1 MYSRKIISIISAIS
15 IMALS
20 VPVTASEAPV
30 LDSPS
35 DISFQRYTDGTI
47 NADWN
52 EVSSTDSDKYD
63 VIYEVT
69 VYKDNG
75 DAGLESVYEA
85 TCQGANLGIP
95 EEYTAEGT
103 VICLSVQA
111 KEVKKDT
118 WDEFTGNESELVYS
132 ASYECKGIVELDA
145 PSGLKV
151 TVDGIYKKVH
161 AEWEAVEPAES
172 NNVIEYE
179 YTLYNETASGTE
191 ECISSSTSE
200 TSFDMEYYSQYFE
213 QDGVFY
219 FTVKAAEYQVLED
232 STYYFTGNESKA
244 ATSEKAEYIKP
255 VIGVPEN
262 ITWSMKGSRLYASWD
277 AVTPFYESDEV
288 WYEISFKKKN
298 ADGEFEQVWGTS
310 VGGGSTELDVSAYLL
325 NNLYWAGWRYD
336 GGDAEFQIEVWA
348 SEMYASGENAYTPV
362 IEGESALSDIYSYKE
377 NLLDSADGLKWNG
390 LTAQWNAVQPT
401 DSEKYEIRYNFEL
414 FKDDG
419 TDFYEPIWSS
429 TVNDTSVNVA
439 EWLAG
444 DEYTGGDAKL
454 RFRVQ
459 AYQTEKGAA
468 AETGNEFYSRW
479 TLLGDTYT
487 YKSSESGIIWE
498 YKDNVL
504 TFFGSGKMDDYASA
518 SEQPWKQ
525 YADEINFVNMSD
537 GIENI
542 GKYAF
547 SSFNNL
553 KFVRF
558 PEKLQKIDEQAFEE
572 CEMFKTVFGYKKTI
586 AKTYAD
592 ENKLS
597 FISLDSDNIGDV
609 NGDDEITS
617 TDALAVLTLI
627 SSDCS
632 YNDIP
637 SADLDGDGAIS
648 SYDALKI
655 LQKIVGL
662 E

>member
-1 MYSRKIISIISAIS
+1 MYSRKIISMISAIS

-35 DISFQRYTDGTI
+35 GISFQRYSDGTI
-47 NADWN
+47 NAKWN
-52 EVSSTDSDKYD
+52 EVSATDADKYD
-63 VIYEVT
+63 VIYEV
-69 VYKDNG
+69 VLYKDNG
-75 DAGLESVYEA
+75 DAGLESVYVT
-85 TCQGANLGIP
+85 TCIGADFGIP
-95 EEYTAEGT
+95 QEYTADGT
-103 VICLSVQA
+103 VICLSIQA
-111 KEVKKDT
+111 KEVNKDT

-132 ASYECKGIVELDA
+132 ASYECKEAAEIDA
-145 PSGLKV
+145 PTGLKV
-151 TVDGIYKKVH
+151 TVDGKSKKIH
-161 AEWEAVEPAES
+161 AEWEALES
-172 NNVIEYE
+172 TASDCVFEYE
-179 YTLYNETASGTE
+179 YTLYHENESGTE
-191 ECISSSTSE
+191 QCVSGYTFE
-200 TSFDMEYYSQYFE
+200 TSFDEEYLSQYFE
-213 QDGVFY
+213 QDGYFY
-219 FTVKAAEYQVLED
+219 FTVKATELQVLGD
-232 STYYFTGNESKA
+232 SSYSFTGNVSKE

-277 AVTPFYESDEV
+277 AVTPFYESDVV
-288 WYEISFKKKN
+288 WYRTSLKKKN
-298 ADGEFEQVWGTS
+298 ADGEFEQIWSMTVADG
-310 VGGGSTELDVSAYLL
+310 TELDVSSYLL
-325 NNLYWAGWRYD
+325 NDLYWAGWRYE
-336 GGDAEFQIEVWA
+336 GGDAEFVLEVQP
-348 SEMYASGENAYTPV
+348 SEMTESNYV
-362 IEGESALSDIYSYKE
+362 VFDGESALSDTYSYKE

-401 DSEKYEIRYNFEL
+401 DSEKYEVRYNFEL
-414 FKDDG
+414 QKDDG
-419 TDFYEPIWSS
+419 TGFYEPVWST

-439 EWLAG
+439 EWLSG
-444 DEYTGGDAKL
+444 DEYTGGDAEL

-468 AETGNEFYSRW
+468 AETGNEFYSGW
-479 TLLGDTYT
+479 TVPGDTYS
-487 YKSSESGIIWE
+487 YKASESGITWS
-498 YKDNVL
+498 YKDNML
-504 TFFGSGKMDDYASA
+504 TLSGSGTMDDYASA

-525 YADEINFVNMSD
+525 YADETNLVYISD
-537 GIENI
+537 GIENVS
-542 GKYAF
+542 KYAF
-547 SSFNNL
+547 SSFKNL

-637 SADLDGDGAIS
+637 SADLDSDGAIS

-655 LQKIVGL
+655 LQKVVGL

>member
-1 MYSRKIISIISAIS
+1 MYSRKIISMISAIS

-75 DAGLESVYEA
+75 DAGLESVYEV
-85 TCQGANLGIP
+85 TCQGASFGIP
-95 EEYTAEGT
+95 EEYTADGT

-132 ASYECKGIVELDA
+132 APYECKGIVELDA

-151 TVDGIYKKVH
+151 TVDGIFKKVH
-161 AEWEAVEPAES
+161 IEWEAVEPSES

-191 ECISSSTSE
+191 ECVSSSTFE

-213 QDGVFY
+213 QDGYFY
-219 FTVKAAEYQVLED
+219 FTVKATELQVLED
-232 STYYFTGNESKA
+232 SSYYFTGNASKE

-277 AVTPFYESDEV
+277 AVTPFYESDV
-288 WYEISFKKKN
+288 VVYRTSLKKKN
-298 ADGEFEQVWGTS
+298 ADGEFEQIWSMTVD
-310 VGGGSTELDVSAYLL
+310 GSTELDVSNYLL
-325 NNLYWAGWRYD
+325 NTLYWAGWRYE
-336 GGDAEFQIEVWA
+336 GGDAEFKIEVQPE
-348 SEMYASGENAYTPV
+348 EMHVSGENAYTPV
-362 IEGESALSDIYSYKE
+362 IDGESALSDIYSYKE

-390 LTAQWNAVQPT
+390 LKAQWNAVQPT

-414 FKDDG
+414 HKDDG
-419 TDFYEPIWSS
+419 TGFYEPIWST
-429 TVNDTSVNVA
+429 TVSDTSVNVA
-439 EWLAG
+439 EWLSG
-444 DEYTGGDAKL
+444 DEYTGGDANL

-468 AETGNEFYSRW
+468 AETGNEFYSGW
-479 TLLGDTYT
+479 TVLGDTYS
-487 YKSSESGIIWE
+487 YKSSESGITWE

-504 TFFGSGKMDDYASA
+504 TFSGSGTMDDYASA

-525 YADEINFVNMSD
+525 YADEINFVNMSN

-547 SSFNNL
+547 SSFKNL

-558 PEKLQKIDEQAFEE
+558 PEKLKKIDEQAFEE

-586 AKTYAD
+586 AKAYAD

-609 NGDDEITS
+609 NGDYEITS

-655 LQKIVGL
+655 LQKVVGL